1 MGTTVDPT
9 GPEESPTLQV
19 TKESTGVY
27 RVWINSTVRVK
38 TMIGIVLIL
47 KAVLLQQILN

>member
-1 MGTTVDPT
+1 MATTVDPT

-27 RVWINSTVRVK
+27 RVWINSTVRVRS
-38 TMIGIVLIL
+38 MIAIVLIL
-47 KAVLLQQILN
+47 KAVLLKEMML

>member
-1 MGTTVDPT
+1 MDQI
-9 GPEESPTLQV
+9 GPEENPTLQV

-38 TMIGIVLIL
+38 SMIAIVLIL
-47 KAVLLQQILN
+47 KAALLKQIGLW